1 VPEENSTPD
10 NGSAAPAHTTTPRVE
25 TVATVTSA
33 PAESARET
41 TIRVHDLNH
50 YYGSG
55 DLRKQVLFDN
65 RLEVRA
71 GEIIIMTGPSGSGK
85 TTLLT
90 LTGTLRTVQEGSLQ
104 VLGKELLGATND
116 ELVATRRDIGFIF
129 QAHNLFASLTAF
141 QNVRMGM
148 ELFGY
153 SAREMK
159 TQAETLLT
167 RLELGDHIHKKPSKL
182 SGGQKQ
188 RVAIARGVAHSPR
201 IILADEPTAAL
212 DGKTGRIAVNL
223 FKELAEEQGCTIL
236 MVTHD
241 NRILD
246 VADRIVKMED
256 GYIKSNVNVAVSR
269 EICEFLQRESAFSGF
284 NPSKLSAIADSMWME
299 KHEAGAEVIK
309 QGDAGDTFYLIRE
322 GAVEVIDESSGSEEI
337 KARLGAGAYFGEAA
351 LLTNKPRNAT
361 IRTTQP
367 TRFYVMNKESFL
379 EAKDHSPSLDEEL
392 RNALFSR

>member
-1 VPEENSTPD
+1 MASNEPESNNDAQT
-10 NGSAAPAHTTTPRVE
+10 AVATPRVE
-25 TVATVTSA
+25 TVETVTSA
-33 PAESARET
+33 PAETARET

-55 DLRKQVLFDN
+55 ALRKQVLFKN
-65 RLEVRA
+65 RLEVQA

-90 LTGTLRTVQEGSLQ
+90 LTGTLRTVQEGSLK
-104 VLGKELLGATND
+104 VLGKELLGASNS
-116 ELVATRRDIGFIF
+116 ELVETRRDIGFIF

-148 ELFGY
+148 ELFGF

-167 RLELGDHIHKKPSKL
+167 RLDLGDHIHKKPSQL

-188 RVAIARGVAHSPR
+188 RVAIARGVAHNPR

-212 DGKTGRIAVNL
+212 DGKTGRKAVNL

-299 KHEAGAEVIK
+299 KHEAGANIIK
-309 QGDAGDTFYLIRE
+309 QGEAGDTFYLIRE
-322 GAVEVIDESSGSEEI
+322 GAVEVIDESGGKEDV
-337 KARLGAGAYFGEAA
+337 KATLSAGAYFGEAA

-361 IRTTQP
+361 IRTTRP
-367 TRFYVMNKESFL
+367 STFYVMNKESFL

-392 RNALFSR
+392 RNALFNR